1 MIDSRS
7 KHWFA
12 ILGGLTVLMS
22 GVAACASGNSVVGG
36 SAAPVA
42 SVGVS
47 PHRISSPSPA
57 PSDVGGTPVAT
68 PSASGGL
75 NVSRTCADVAAIKT
89 LNDQFNTPGKSLA
102 QGRVLT
108 ASLKKAADAL
118 VLNETDDTSTDAHT
132 FDAEIAVV
140 IPFIDKATSL
150 AQLGKEANANPT
162 LSSALSQISTAES
175 NLAGWSAANC

>member
-1 MIDSRS
+1 VIDSRRG
-7 KHWFA
+7 FA
-12 ILGGLTVLMS
+12 LAIFGLLVTMYAA
-22 GVAACASGNSVVGG
+22 AACASSSSVSGRPP
-36 SAAPVA
+36 AVA

-47 PHRISSPSPA
+47 SRQAS
-57 PSDVGGTPVAT
+57 VPVAT
-68 PSASGGL
+68 PDAGGGR
-75 NVSRTCADVAAIKT
+75 NVTRTCADVARIKA

-102 QGRVLT
+102 QGRALT

-140 IPFIDKATSL
+140 IPYINRATSL
-150 AQLGKEANANPT
+150 AQLAKEASGSPA